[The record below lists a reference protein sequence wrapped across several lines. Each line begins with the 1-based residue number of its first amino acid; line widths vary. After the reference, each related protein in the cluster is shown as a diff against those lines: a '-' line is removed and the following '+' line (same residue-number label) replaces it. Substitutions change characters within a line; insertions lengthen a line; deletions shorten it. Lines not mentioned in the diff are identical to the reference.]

1 MDRKE
6 DWQEVAELVFSTL
19 RLLNLQDPQ
28 QKKLEEPLRG
38 LLALSYRKLSEYP
51 KPIDPRPKTKTEE
64 MIS

>member
-6 DWQEVAELVFSTL
+6 DWQEVAGLVFDTL
-19 RLLNLQDPQ
+19 RHLDLQDHQ
-28 QKKLEEPLRG
+28 QKKLEEPLRSI
-38 LLALSYRKLSEYP
+38 LAICYQKINEFP

>member
-38 LLALSYRKLSEYP
+38 ILALSYQKINEYP
-51 KPIDPRPKTKTEE
+51 KPIDPRPKCRTEE
-64 MIS
+64 LIS